1 MMMRTVQ
8 NQMKGQTKTMNKKI
22 INKYISAQSNGKVG
36 ELYILGEITDEK
48 WYQEDVTPTVIKN
61 TLEEM
66 GDINTLEIH
75 IHSGGGSVF
84 AGLAIIGVIE
94 NYKSKNSCKT
104 VSIVE
109 GLAASM
115 ASIIACSADKKV
127 MKENAFIMIHPAASV
142 AWGNAEKLRHTAD
155 LLEKVDGQLRDIYM
169 KSFNGTRE
177 QLDELVDNETWLTAK
192 EAKDYNLCDEI
203 QESIKIAACAN
214 GIIFNNVNFD
224 KKILDKIKSANP
236 DIKITQ
242 ESEENKKVLIYDAK
256 LTEFGIT
263 EEAFNAFENVNDFI
277 DKVVNKAREGY
288 VANKDIP
295 EPITPYITSE
305 MVKDKLGKELTADE
319 LLNMANKAT
328 ELEGIK
334 NKFDDITNKF
344 ESIRQ
349 EAIEN
354 AITNGIRAN
363 EKFDETKWKK
373 RLDSMGYDEIKD
385 ISNEWLEN
393 AKESLKAGVRVS
405 KITDTNKQIIT
416 NKDNYNF

>member
-1 MMMRTVQ
+1 
-8 NQMKGQTKTMNKKI
+8 MKGQTKTMNKKI

-36 ELYILGEITDEK
+36 ELYVFGEISDDK
-48 WYQEDVTPTVIKN
+48 WYDEDVTPTTIKDA
-61 TLEEM
+61 LDEM
-66 GDINTLEIH
+66 GDIKSLEIH
-75 IHSGGGSVF
+75 LNSNGGSVF

-94 NYKSKNSCKT
+94 NYKNKKSCKT

-115 ASIIACSADKKV
+115 ASVIACACDKVV
-127 MKENAFIMIHPAASV
+127 MKENSFMMIHPASSF
-142 AWGNAEKLRHTAD
+142 AWGNAGDLRHTAD
-155 LLEKVDGQLRDIYM
+155 LLEKVDGQLRDVYM
-169 KSFNGTRE
+169 KRFNGERE
-177 QLDELVDNETWLTAK
+177 KLDELVDEETWLTAQ

-214 GIIFNNVNFD
+214 GIMFNNVNFD

-263 EEAFNAFENVNDFI
+263 EEQFNAFENVNDFI

-295 EPITPYITSE
+295 EPVTPYITSE

-319 LLNMANKAT
+319 VLNMAVKAG

-334 NKFDDITNKF
+334 DKFDDITSKF
-344 ESIRQ
+344 ETIRQ

-354 AITNGIRAN
+354 AISNGIRAS
-363 EKFDETKWKK
+363 EKFDEAKWKN
-373 RLDSMGYDEIKD
+373 RLNAMSYDEIKD

-393 AKESLKAGVRVS
+393 AKDSLNAGVRVS